1 MPRSSFA
8 ENPLLRVSRPVSAC
22 SRCRS
27 AKVKCDGKLPAC
39 TACEKAGRENE
50 CSAAND
56 QFARG
61 KERSYVA
68 ALELRVEKLERRLKF
83 AKSRKASMALHDMDL
98 PPSAA
103 DRKDSLANIQAAM
116 YRKAAR
122 HRENSDVNA
131 LVSDFGFLSV
141 NATTQD
147 FEPSVSNMTFARLLL
162 AAAIMDP
169 LPEPMSEGPP
179 PRQVAEMLVKY
190 YLTHIYSLYPFFADF
205 SVHSSLDNLY
215 QDGRRLAKHP
225 DCWLLYM
232 IFAIASAAQSRTLHD
247 DFYRNGVEF
256 VGQAMRFADRAL
268 MPGKETQIRS
278 LILLTQYSMFD
289 PAHFDSWHLIG
300 FTARAIV
307 DLGFHQDPPATEP
320 MDKDKLNLRRKIF
333 YSVYALD
340 RSIGMVNAR
349 AFSFTDDAINVALPR
364 MTGLGRIPSIS
375 GPITGPQSADPAILL
390 FQLRQTQSHWYQ
402 TLVQSDPSE
411 PLQDAQSYIWQM
423 CHEMREWFESLPDML
438 PTDIRCIFDLELK
451 YSYVYCI
458 APSSRAPILT
468 AHGTVLIFEYAI
480 AYMEALHALVVQAP
494 SGGAIQQQQQ
504 QQQKSQRRVPCPLL
518 TYDQALRAYFMASQF
533 LAVMHDTKDTLLAG
547 SSVPVPI
554 LTPGTAPPPPM
565 PERRG
570 GDNTERSLACLDSG
584 VAILK
589 TLGER
594 WAIAAVLGA
603 DFEARSSELRE
614 ELKERKAAKD
624 AARLEQQQQ
633 QQSPP
638 PHQQLQQHQ
647 QSPHQQLQQRQQ
659 SPHQQ
664 SPHQQLQQRQQS
676 PHQQLQQHQ
685 RSPRPQQHL
694 QQQHQQSPPPQMRV
708 NMASHATPQPHLEQQ
723 YQSLHQSMVSGPP
736 PGHYQPQT
744 SMPPSDSMSQPPPQ
758 NGAQPFSS
766 PVPGVQPLLR
776 SPAFAVQVPQ
786 APLQQQPLP
795 PLPPTRGQ
803 PQQHLPV
810 TIVPSYSSADIQW
823 ANVDINEMMRQGG
836 I

>member
-27 AKVKCDGKLPAC
+27 AKVKLPAC

-98 PPSAA
+98 PPSAS
-103 DRKDSLANIQAAM
+103 DRKDSLANIQAAI

-162 AAAIMDP
+162 AAATMDP

-179 PRQVAEMLVKY
+179 PRQVAQMLVKY
-190 YLTHIYSLYPFFADF
+190 YLMHIYSLYPFFAEF

-215 QDGRRLAKHP
+215 QDERRLAKHP

-247 DFYRNGVEF
+247 DYYRSGVEF

-320 MDKDKLNLRRKIF
+320 MDKDKLNMRRKIF

-349 AFSFTDDAINVALPR
+349 AFSFTDDAINVALPS

-423 CHEMREWFESLPDML
+423 CHEMREWSESLPDML
-438 PTDIRCIFDLELK
+438 PTDIRRIFDLELK

-458 APSSRAPILT
+458 APSGRAPILT
-468 AHGTVLIFEYAI
+468 AHGRVLIFEYAI

-494 SGGAIQQQQQ
+494 PGGAIQQQQQ
-504 QQQKSQRRVPCPLL
+504 QQQTPQRPVPCPLL

-533 LAVMHDTKDTLLAG
+533 LAVMHDTKDALLAG

-570 GDNTERSLACLDSG
+570 GDNVERSLACLDRG

-589 TLGER
+589 ALGER
-594 WAIAAVLGA
+594 WEIAAVLGA
-603 DFEARSSELRE
+603 EFEGKSSELRE
-614 ELKERKAAKD
+614 ELKERKATKD
-624 AARLEQQQQ
+624 TARREQQ

-638 PHQQLQQHQ
+638 PHQQLQQH
-647 QSPHQQLQQRQQ
+647 QQ

-685 RSPRPQQHL
+685 QSPRPQQHL

-708 NMASHATPQPHLEQQ
+708 NMAPHPTSQPHLGQQ
-723 YQSLHQSMVSGPP
+723 YQSLHQPMISGPS
-736 PGHYQPQT
+736 PGHYPPQT
-744 SMPPSDSMSQPPPQ
+744 SMPASDNMPRPPPQ

-766 PVPGVQPLLR
+766 PVAGGQPLLR

-795 PLPPTRGQ
+795 ALPPTRGQ
-803 PQQHLPV
+803 PQHHLPV
-810 TIVPSYSSADIQW
+810 TMMHTFPPADIQW